1 MEEYMEFLHGNSQ
14 IILDNKQEIDAIEL
28 GKEQVTKAIRN
39 LKNNKAPGLG
49 GIQIELINNG

>member
-28 GKEQVTKAIRN
+28 GKEQVTKAIRKTTK
-39 LKNNKAPGLG
+39 LQDLVEYK
-49 GIQIELINNG
+49 